1 MIHLIDDYYASV
13 DGNCYTLLRENG
25 TDKEGKK
32 KYITLG
38 YCGSLLETI
47 KLLQR
52 KSVKEDVYK
61 RQMDIQFDIYIL
73 KDIFRHLFVPRDAI
87 SDGIYQRIVII
98 VICIKTLHATTPLGE
113 NCSIKLLTKNW

>member
-25 TDKEGKK
+25 IDKKGQK

-38 YCGSLLETI
+38 YCGSLLETL

-52 KSVKEDVYK
+52 KSVKERLKNGEIELTQALAAIREQTDRIERAMRGMEDV
-61 RQMDIQFDIYIL
+61 
-73 KDIFRHLFVPRDAI
+73 
-87 SDGIYQRIVII
+87 
-98 VICIKTLHATTPLGE
+98 
-113 NCSIKLLTKNW
+113 

>member
-25 TDKEGKK
+25 IDKKGQK

-38 YCGSLLETI
+38 YCGSLLETL

-52 KSVKEDVYK
+52 KSVKERLKNGEIELTQALAAIREQTDRVERAMRGIEDV
-61 RQMDIQFDIYIL
+61 
-73 KDIFRHLFVPRDAI
+73 
-87 SDGIYQRIVII
+87 
-98 VICIKTLHATTPLGE
+98 
-113 NCSIKLLTKNW
+113 

>member
-47 KLLQR
+47 KQLQR
-52 KSVKEDVYK
+52 KSVKE
-61 RQMDIQFDIYIL
+61 RL
-73 KDIFRHLFVPRDAI
+73 KNGEIELTQALAAI
-87 SDGIYQRIVII
+87 REQTDRIER
-98 VICIKTLHATTPLGE
+98 AMNGME
-113 NCSIKLLTKNW
+113 DM

>member
-25 TDKEGKK
+25 VDKKGEK
-32 KYITLG
+32 KYTTLG

-52 KSVKEDVYK
+52 KSVKERLKNGEIELTQALAAVREQTDRIERAMRGIEDV
-61 RQMDIQFDIYIL
+61 
-73 KDIFRHLFVPRDAI
+73 
-87 SDGIYQRIVII
+87 
-98 VICIKTLHATTPLGE
+98 
-113 NCSIKLLTKNW
+113 

>member
-13 DGNCYTLLRENG
+13 DGNSYTLLRENG
-25 TDKEGKK
+25 IDKKGQK

-52 KSVKEDVYK
+52 KNVKE
-61 RQMDIQFDIYIL
+61 
-73 KDIFRHLFVPRDAI
+73 IFKNGEIELSQALATIREQTA
-87 SDGIYQRIVII
+87 RIEQAMKGLV
-98 VICIKTLHATTPLGE
+98 E
-113 NCSIKLLTKNW
+113 

>member
-25 TDKEGKK
+25 IDKKGQK

-52 KSVKEDVYK
+52 KSVKE
-61 RQMDIQFDIYIL
+61 RL
-73 KDIFRHLFVPRDAI
+73 KNGEIELTQALAAI
-87 SDGIYQRIVII
+87 REQTDRIER
-98 VICIKTLHATTPLGE
+98 AMNGME
-113 NCSIKLLTKNW
+113 DM

>member
-25 TDKEGKK
+25 IDKKGQK

-38 YCGSLLETI
+38 YCGSLLETL

-52 KSVKEDVYK
+52 KSVKERLKNGEIELTQALAAIREQTDRIERAMRGIEDV
-61 RQMDIQFDIYIL
+61 
-73 KDIFRHLFVPRDAI
+73 
-87 SDGIYQRIVII
+87 
-98 VICIKTLHATTPLGE
+98 
-113 NCSIKLLTKNW
+113 